1 MIKETDIKWLES
13 ILKATPE
20 ALKHIADNKSV
31 AQNLFDAFSCLL
43 IGEDIAKQLSYD
55 RREDNIAGTN
65 SLFWRPLIG
74 IVMHLFSLYQL
85 RNLLVGGLGQQ
96 AVQVLKHPLERL
108 LRRALASAHLA
119 T

>member
-20 ALKHIADNKSV
+20 ALQHIADNKSV

-65 SLFWRPLIG
+65 SLFWRHLIG
-74 IVMHLFSLYQL
+74 IVLYTTTHFISFVICL
-85 RNLLVGGLGQQ
+85 SVALGN
-96 AVQVLKHPLERL
+96 RL
-108 LRRALASAHLA
+108 CRCSNIRSNDS
-119 T
+119 